1 VSSHFSTLV
10 DESTQ
15 ELEEIHALSIGRR
28 FDVAR
33 ALGIAGTA
41 FFVLVV
47 VLGVFAP
54 LVAPHNPV
62 QQDLTHR
69 LAPPIWQGGSASHL
83 FGTDGLGRDILSR
96 LIYGARESL
105 LISCSAVAIATA
117 AGTTLGL
124 VAGYSA
130 GLPSRLAT
138 LVDKLILAVTEM
150 TLAIPGL
157 ILAIAVV
164 ALFGATVKNLI
175 IILAVFGWVVFT
187 RLARGIVLSLHRRA
201 FVEAATVL
209 GAGHRRIVIRHMLPY
224 VLPQIVVVAALQI
237 GFMILVESA
246 LGFLGLGVQ
255 PPTVTWGNMV
265 AEGRDYLN
273 TSPWEGVLSGVAITL
288 TVLALS
294 FMADLIRARIAKSS
308 AIETR

>member
-1 VSSHFSTLV
+1 VSSHFATSI
-10 DESTQ
+10 DEGTP
-15 ELEEIHALSIGRR
+15 ELEEIGALSIRRR
-28 FDVAR
+28 FDVAHW
-33 ALGIAGTA
+33 LGIVGTA
-41 FFVLVV
+41 FFFLVV
-47 VLGVFAP
+47 ILGVFAP
-54 LVAPHNPV
+54 LVAPHDPV
-62 QQDLTHR
+62 KQDLAHP

-83 FGTDGLGRDILSR
+83 FGTDELGQDLLSR

-105 LISCSAVAIATA
+105 LISCTAVAIAAA
-117 AGTTLGL
+117 AGTALG
-124 VAGYSA
+124 VIAGYLA

-138 LVDKLILAVTEM
+138 VADRLILAVTEM
-150 TLAIPGL
+150 VLAIPGL

-175 IILAVFGWVVFT
+175 IILAAFGWVVFT

-201 FVEAATVL
+201 FVEAAAVL
-209 GAGHRRIVIRHMLPY
+209 GAGHRRIVIRHILPY

-255 PPTVTWGNMV
+255 PPTPTWGNMV
-265 AEGRDYLN
+265 AGGREYMN
-273 TSPWEGVLSGVAITL
+273 TSPWEGVLSGLAITC

-294 FMADLIRARIAKSS
+294 FMADLIRARIAKSTVV
-308 AIETR
+308 EKR